1 MKNLK
6 LSALLAIMLAGS
18 PMSAQSEEGI
28 YILPQAAI
36 AEYSAFSTLKNEA
49 LYGLGV
55 GYRLDGPVAVELD
68 FLTGDSSTE
77 RGTYQTADISVLSAR
92 ALYHFLET
100 DNVKPFFSFGFG
112 SQDIDIAGLG
122 SESHVNAGLGLRWKI
137 WKKLTARAA
146 YNFYDGQEGGDL
158 KRTVNLGLQYH
169 LGGNRAAPV
178 GADADQDGILDSQ
191 DRCLGTPAGRA
202 VDAYGCARRLDRDGD
217 GVSDD
222 RDQCQGTTD
231 RSRRVDGVGCY
242 ISEPVEQAQPAEI
255 GMFFYFDFD
264 SYAIKAEHQ
273 VKAREIA
280 RFLRGG
286 SNSSIELTG
295 HTDSVGA
302 SDYNQRLSA
311 DRVQAIRSL
320 LTRMTSVSVDRI
332 STASFG
338 ENRPIAD
345 NMQSSSRAQN
355 RRVEA
360 NIRTTK

>member
-1 MKNLK
+1 MKNLRFFT
-6 LSALLAIMLAGS
+6 LLTILLAAS
-18 PMSAQSEEGI
+18 PVHALSEKGI
-28 YILPQAAI
+28 YIFPQAAI
-36 AEYSAFSTLKNEA
+36 AEYSAFSTLRDDV
-49 LYGLGV
+49 LFGLGV
-55 GYRLDGPVAVELD
+55 GYRLDGPVAIELD
-68 FLTGDSSTE
+68 FLTGDSLSRDRSLGSVDTSVWST
-77 RGTYQTADISVLSAR
+77 R

-100 DNVKPFFSFGFG
+100 DKIGTFATLGFG
-112 SQDIDIAGLG
+112 NHDIDIAGIG
-122 SESHVNAGLGLRWKI
+122 SEPHINAGLGLRWKI
-137 WKKLTARAA
+137 WKKLTGRVA

-158 KRTVNLGLQYH
+158 KRTVNLGLQYR
-169 LGGNRAAPV
+169 LGADKAAPV
-178 GADADQDGILDSQ
+178 RADADQDGILDSQ
-191 DRCLGTPAGRA
+191 DQCLGTPAGRP

-222 RDQCQGTTD
+222 RDQCQSTTD
-231 RSRRVDGVGCY
+231 RSRRVDSVGCY
-242 ISEPVEQAQPAEI
+242 IPEPVEQAQPREI
-255 GMFFYFDFD
+255 GMVFHFDFD
-264 SYAIKAEHQ
+264 SYAIKPEHQ
-273 VKAREIA
+273 ATAREIG

-332 STASFG
+332 STTSFG